1 VPTQNALSPY
11 TSAAS
16 ITISWLM
23 PGRAL
28 AACGGPCAQRGLARA
43 RLSCREA
50 PSLNTDIGPRAFR
63 VVPSRGG
70 TGHPTLDRAEH
81 LCPLASATNPAS
93 VCRFF
98 EPCYGPQE
106 PQRVAA
112 RGQGIRRE
120 EDNPS
125 HIGASN
131 PPISEAASLSSEV
144 TISTLRATCQGS
156 ALLADA
162 SSFTSKSTSMPVMR
176 VRASSSD
183 TASRRN
189 RTFFLR
195 RIGW

>member
-1 VPTQNALSPY
+1 VRRPLC
-11 TSAAS
+11 SA
-16 ITISWLM
+16 
-23 PGRAL
+23 
-28 AACGGPCAQRGLARA
+28 CLARA

-50 PSLNTDIGPRAFR
+50 PSLNADIGPRAFR

-98 EPCYGPQE
+98 EPRYGPQE

-112 RGQGIRRE
+112 REFKESDARGTIQVTSALRIH
-120 EDNPS
+120 PS
-125 HIGASN
+125 Q
-131 PPISEAASLSSEV
+131 AASLSSEV

-183 TASRRN
+183 TASRQN
-189 RTFFLR
+189 RIFSFGASAGR
-195 RIGW
+195 RKPYPPSRSNELT